1 MRLLNLDGRLQVST
15 ASGLVDVAA
24 ASRGHF
30 SSGPQDVYDRWEEF
44 VAWCETSAGDLT
56 PTDTGDLDPVR
67 LGAPSPRPRQVF
79 AVGLNY
85 ADHAAEAGIA
95 RPETPVIFTKFASA
109 ISGPVTTV
117 SLPPGSVDWEVEL
130 VVVIGRGGR
139 GIPAARAW
147 DAVAGLSVGQD
158 LSERRGQMSGPVPQ
172 FSLAKSHRGFAP
184 IGPALVTIDELD
196 NPDDLD
202 LGATINGEVVQ
213 RSRTSQMIFS
223 VPDLVAYLSRTVE
236 LCPGDVL
243 FTGTPP
249 GVGVG
254 RTPPRFLGPGDV
266 LRSHVEGIGELVQ
279 TFTGPDETLLVPDR
293 MREAG

>member
-1 MRLLNLDGRLQVST
+1 MRLVNLDGRLCLST
-15 ASGLVDVAA
+15 PGGLVDVAT
-24 ASRGHF
+24 ASRGRF
-30 SSGPQDVYDRWEEF
+30 SGDAQEVYDRWVEFLAWYEERGSGP
-44 VAWCETSAGDLT
+44 APTDAGDV
-56 PTDTGDLDPVR
+56 DPAR
-67 LGAPSPRPRQVF
+67 IGAPSPRPRQVF

-95 RPETPVIFTKFASA
+95 RPEAPVIFTKFASA
-109 ISGPVTTV
+109 ISGPVTAV

-139 GIPAARAW
+139 DIPAARAW

-158 LSERRGQMSGPVPQ
+158 LSERLGQMSGPVPQ

-184 IGPALVTIDELD
+184 MGPALVTIDELD
-196 NPDDLD
+196 DPDDLE

-213 RSRTSQMIFS
+213 HSRTSQMIFP
-223 VPDLVAYLSRTVE
+223 VPELVEYLSRTVE
-236 LCPGDVL
+236 LFPGDVL

-266 LRSHVEGIGELVQ
+266 LRSHVDGIGELVQ
-279 TFTGPDETLLVPDR
+279 TFACADQASSI
-293 MREAG
+293 REVG

>member
-1 MRLLNLDGRLQVST
+1 MRLTNLDGHLHLSIPG
-15 ASGLVDVAA
+15 GLVDVAT
-24 ASRGHF
+24 ASHGRF
-30 SSGPQDVYDRWEEF
+30 SGDPQEAYDRWAEFRAWPEEHG
-44 VAWCETSAGDLT
+44 SGLP
-56 PTDTGDLDPVR
+56 PTDAGEVDPAR
-67 LGAPSPRPRQVF
+67 IGAPSPRPRQVF
-79 AVGLNY
+79 AIGLNY
-85 ADHAAEAGIA
+85 ADHAAEAGIE
-95 RPETPVIFTKFASA
+95 RPDAPVVFTKFASA

-117 SLPPGSVDWEVEL
+117 PLPPGSVDWEVEL

-139 GIPAARAW
+139 DIPAPEAW
-147 DAVAGLSVGQD
+147 QAVAGLSVGQD

-196 NPDDLD
+196 DPDDLA

-223 VPDLVAYLSRTVE
+223 VPDLVEHLSRTVE

-279 TFTGPDETLLVPDR
+279 TCTSSDGATAPV
-293 MREAG
+293 